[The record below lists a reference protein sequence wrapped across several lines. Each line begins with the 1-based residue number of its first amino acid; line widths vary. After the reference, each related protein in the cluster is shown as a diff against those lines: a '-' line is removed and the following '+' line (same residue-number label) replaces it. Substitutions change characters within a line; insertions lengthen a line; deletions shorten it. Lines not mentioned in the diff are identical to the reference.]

1 MEPSREK
8 LSAAV
13 VLLLTLLV
21 MVAGTYVCAVCVLDQ
36 LNWYH
41 CCTNSPIIGER
52 SRLAGCCLTFA
63 ASRLLVQRC
72 VRFRHATAWR
82 GAPGYRGLCACVRTT
97 ARSGAGRRARATPA
111 ASASSPPP
119 RLTEFAATASS
130 LVTRRTDDRP
140 EIRERWCWPWV
151 INHGVI
157 TLYMSWCWI
166 ITTAVF
172 NLRNCCCCLC
182 CLYPQT
188 LLCFTKSECRVVLTL
203 LVHLFCYIYIY
214 KIIYLDT

>member
-21 MVAGTYVCAVCVLDQ
+21 MVAEMRPVQARD
-36 LNWYH
+36 
-41 CCTNSPIIGER
+41 
-52 SRLAGCCLTFA
+52 CLTR
-63 ASRLLVQRC
+63 STRLPGALC
-72 VRFRHATAWR
+72 VRSDYCAIGCREE
-82 GAPGYRGLCACVRTT
+82 GKGY
-97 ARSGAGRRARATPA
+97 PA

-151 INHGVI
+151 INHG
-157 TLYMSWCWI
+157 
-166 ITTAVF
+166 
-172 NLRNCCCCLC
+172 
-182 CLYPQT
+182 
-188 LLCFTKSECRVVLTL
+188 
-203 LVHLFCYIYIY
+203 
-214 KIIYLDT
+214 